1 MKIVQ
6 NWAHRVRI
14 SVEIKQNWGKSEKKD
29 QNWAK
34 TDKIWVE
41 TELIWA
47 KTAQI
52 WAETVQNL
60 ALLVQFLVE
69 NKQSLGKSE

>member
-6 NWAHRVRI
+6 NWAHTVRF
-14 SVEIKQNWGKSEKKD
+14 SVEIRQNWGKSEKKD

-34 TDKIWVE
+34 TDKNWVE
-41 TELIWA
+41 THLIWA

-52 WAETVQNL
+52 WAETVQNW
-60 ALLVQFLVE
+60 ALSVQFLVE
-69 NKQSLGKSE
+69 NKQNLGKTE